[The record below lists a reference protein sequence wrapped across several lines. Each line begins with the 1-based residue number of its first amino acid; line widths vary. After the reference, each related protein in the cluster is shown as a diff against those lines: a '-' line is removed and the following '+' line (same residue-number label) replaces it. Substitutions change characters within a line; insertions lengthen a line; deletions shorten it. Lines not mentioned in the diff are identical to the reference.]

1 VGDVKCLYAS
11 IFPGVRAAGHPLES
25 RAPPVKHTPK
35 NRPAKSSSRHSPD
48 ADGEIAGVRIIGGT
62 LGGRHLEYSG
72 DLRTRPMKDR
82 VRESVFNLVGPAIA
96 GTQALDLFA
105 GTGALGLEAV
115 SRGATSATLIERHY
129 PTSQLIKQ
137 NAQALGIEGKCAVV
151 FGDAFLWGRKQT
163 SAVSSVATLK
173 SPIRNPKSEV
183 TDLRS
188 SSRWLV
194 FCSPPYE
201 FYVSR
206 LPEMLELIGS
216 LWSAAPVDSLFVVEA
231 DERFDY
237 GLLPEPELWDVRTYL
252 PARVGLAQKR

>member
-1 VGDVKCLYAS
+1 
-11 IFPGVRAAGHPLES
+11 
-25 RAPPVKHTPK
+25 VKHPPK
-35 NRPAKSSSRHSPD
+35 NRPVKASQRHSRD
-48 ADGEIAGVRIIGGT
+48 VDDEIAGVRIIGGT

-115 SRGATSATLIERHY
+115 SRGATSAILIERHY

-137 NAQALGIEGKCAVV
+137 NAQALGIEDKCEVV
-151 FGDAFLWGRKQT
+151 FGDAFLWARKQT
-163 SAVSSVATLK
+163 SAVSSATTLN
-173 SPIRNPKSEV
+173 SQIRNPKSEIISL
-183 TDLRS
+183 TS

-206 LPEMLELIGS
+206 LTEMLELIGA
-216 LWSAAPVDSLFVVEA
+216 LWSAAPVDSLFIVEA

-237 GLLPEPELWDVRTYL
+237 ALLPDKEGWDVRTYL
-252 PARVGLAQKR
+252 PASIGLAQKK

>member
-1 VGDVKCLYAS
+1 MFVRKHLPHGSCRRKAS
-11 IFPGVRAAGHPLES
+11 RKPS
-25 RAPPVKHTPK
+25 PPVKHPPK
-35 NRPAKSSSRHSPD
+35 NRPAKSSQRNSPD

-82 VRESVFNLVGPAIA
+82 VRESVFNLIGPDIE

-105 GTGALGLEAV
+105 GTGALGLEAI

-137 NAQALGIEGKCAVV
+137 NAEALGIEEQCAVV
-151 FGDAFLWGRKQT
+151 FGDAFLWAKKQT
-163 SAVSSVATLK
+163 APVSSVTTLQ
-173 SPIRNPKSEV
+173 SQIRNPKSQIA
-183 TDLRS
+183 TLNP

-231 DERFDY
+231 DERFDF
-237 GLLPEPELWDVRTYL
+237 GLLPEPELWDLRTYL
-252 PARVGLAQKR
+252 PASIGLAQKR

>member
-1 VGDVKCLYAS
+1 MK
-11 IFPGVRAAGHPLES
+11 HP
-25 RAPPVKHTPK
+25 PK
-35 NRPAKSSSRHSPD
+35 NRPAKVSQRQSRD

-115 SRGATSATLIERHY
+115 SRGATSAILIERHY

-137 NAQALGIEGKCAVV
+137 NAQALGIEDKCEVV
-151 FGDAFLWGRKQT
+151 FGDAFLWTRKQT
-163 SAVSSVATLK
+163 STVSSAPTLQ
-173 SPIRNPKSEV
+173 SQIRNPKSEAISL
-183 TDLRS
+183 TS

-206 LPEMLELIGS
+206 LTEMLELVGT
-216 LWSAAPVDSLFVVEA
+216 LWSAAPDDSLFIVEA

-237 GLLPEPELWDVRTYL
+237 ALLPDQEGWDVRTYL
-252 PARVGLAQKR
+252 PASIGLAQKK